1 MKSWDFQGKNKKEL
15 MENINQWLNRY
26 YKNMY
31 CKVNDNWD
39 FRLIDNQ
46 TNTDDEFNVNYD
58 DKLYWV
64 DKDFIRTMAN
74 FLRYGK

>member
-26 YKNMY
+26 YKNMC
-31 CKVNDNWD
+31 CKVNDLWD

-46 TNTDDEFNVNYD
+46 TNTRPYSSMRILLASLTSC
-58 DKLYWV
+58 KQ
-64 DKDFIRTMAN
+64 RTSTPIW
-74 FLRYGK
+74 